1 LSDESIINQST
12 QQSPVKPNKQVRRLI
27 VIVGVIAVVAIII
40 LAVILMS
47 GINLERHQITAYGET
62 LFTTIHT
69 PSGDSTVTIPIVVP
83 ADDQYRVGGQIKWD
97 ESFHNPNG
105 GVRNITSI
113 VCTTPGFTFAGS
125 SPGLPVTLPNTATKE
140 EGSIMLTLAFDTPS
154 TPYVGPLNYT
164 IFYDLYLSA

>member
-1 LSDESIINQST
+1 MSDESIINQST
-12 QQSPVKPNKQVRRLI
+12 QQSPVKPNKQVRRLV

-47 GINLERHQITAYGET
+47 GINLSRHHITAYGET

-69 PSGDSTVTIPIVVP
+69 STGNSTVTNIIQT
-83 ADDQYRVGGQIKWD
+83 DDQYRVGRQIEWD

-125 SPGLPVTLPNTATKE
+125 SPGLPITLPNTTTKE
-140 EGSIMLTLAFDTPS
+140 EGAIMLTLSFDTPS
-154 TPYVGPLNYT
+154 VEYTGPLNYT
-164 IFYDLYLSA
+164 IYYDLYLSA